1 MKGERTAI
9 IGVGLLGG
17 SLGLALK
24 RRHGAR
30 VVGWNHRASSRRK
43 ASKLMSVAPT
53 LPAALEGAKTVVLCA
68 HSGSIASFLKGILP
82 LLSPKTLLLD
92 VSSVKGEIV
101 REASRVPGAKDHF
114 VPCHPMA
121 GKEKSGPSYADPDL
135 YRGRIVF
142 LTPLKGS
149 SRDLVQRASH
159 FWRSVG
165 AVPLVLTAGTHDR
178 LVAMT
183 SHLPH
188 LLSGALMNL
197 YSSRA
202 KTQPL
207 LGSAVGTGFRDMTR
221 IAGGSPSMWTDIMR
235 MNSKEVLSLLFAYRR
250 TLGKLEK
257 ELRKGTSGRW
267 KTFFEKARSGRE
279 SLR

>member
-17 SLGLALK
+17 SLALAL
-24 RRHGAR
+24 RRRKG
-30 VVGWNHRASSRRK
+30 VKLVGWNHRASSRRK
-43 ASKLMSVAPT
+43 AAKLMTVVAT
-53 LPAALEGAKTVVLCA
+53 LSQALEGARNVALCA
-68 HSGSIASFLKGILP
+68 HSGSIGPFLRGILP
-82 LLSPKTLLLD
+82 HLSRGTLVMD

-101 REASRVPGAKDHF
+101 REASQVPGAKGCF

-121 GKEKSGPSYADPDL
+121 GKEKSGPSHADPDL

-149 SRDLVQRASH
+149 PRDLVQRASR

-165 AVPLVLTAGTHDR
+165 AVPIVLPAATHDR
-178 LVAMT
+178 LVALT

-188 LLSGALMNL
+188 LLSSTLMNL
-197 YSSRA
+197 YSSKAR
-202 KTQPL
+202 TQPL
-207 LGSAVGTGFRDMTR
+207 LARAVGTGFRDMTR

-235 MNSKEVLSLLFAYRR
+235 MNSREVLSVLSLYRR
-250 TLGKLEK
+250 TLWALER
-257 ELRKGTSGRW
+257 ELRKGRSGRW
-267 KTFFEKARSGRE
+267 KAFFERARTGRE
-279 SLR
+279 TLR

>member
-1 MKGERTAI
+1 MKVERTAI

-17 SLGLALK
+17 SLGLALE
-24 RRHGAR
+24 RRKGAR
-30 VVGWNHRASSRRK
+30 PVGWNHRASSRRK
-43 ASKLMSVAPT
+43 AAKLMPLAPT
-53 LPAALEGAKTVVLCA
+53 LSKALEGAKTVVLCA
-68 HSGSIASFLKGILP
+68 HSGSIGPFLKGILP
-82 LLSPKTLLLD
+82 LLSQKTLVLD
-92 VSSVKGEIV
+92 VSSVKGAIV
-101 REASRVPGAKDHF
+101 REAALVPRAKYHF

-121 GKEKSGPSYADPDL
+121 GKEKSGPAHADPDL

-149 SRDLVQRASH
+149 PRDLVQRASR

-165 AVPLVLTAGTHDR
+165 AVPVVLPARTHDR

-207 LGSAVGTGFRDMTR
+207 LGRAVGTGFRDMTR
-221 IAGGSPSMWTDIMR
+221 IAAGSPSMWIDIMR
-235 MNSKEVLSLLFAYRR
+235 MNSKEIVSVLSVYRK

-267 KTFFEKARSGRE
+267 KAFFERARSGRE